1 MMKLGFLTDG
11 RVDDVLFAADEGFD
25 CVELA
30 LFGDTPLFDD
40 SLAFKSAL
48 QKRKIALSA
57 VSLFGQNYFDPKTGK
72 ACKKRLE
79 KVITLTANL
88 QCPLLV
94 IGTGT
99 PVGGTLAERLTESR
113 GDQVQD
119 AVTELKPL
127 ILSAQKKGIGVAFY
141 NCSWENCIDR
151 PEAWDI
157 ALPLLP
163 GVGIKFDPSHPVQA
177 GRDWKAEL
185 LAAGPHLKHVHA
197 KDTLKVGGKFVSDP
211 NPGLGDMRWE
221 EFFGLLYHLEFDG
234 SVCIEPHSALYTGA
248 KRYDFLQFSGEYL
261 STFIR

>member
-1 MMKLGFLTDG
+1 MKLGFLTDG
-11 RVDDVLFAADEGFD
+11 KVEDVVFAAEEGFD
-25 CVELA
+25 CLELA
-30 LFGDTPLFDD
+30 LFGDTPLFND

-48 QKRKIALSA
+48 QKRKMALSA
-57 VSLFGQNYFDPKTGK
+57 VSLFGQNYFDAKHGK

-79 KVITLTANL
+79 KVIALTANL
-88 QCPLLV
+88 QCPILV

-99 PVGGTLAERLTESR
+99 SVGDTLAERLTHSVSDLVHE
-113 GDQVQD
+113 
-119 AVTELKPL
+119 AVEELKPL
-127 ILSAQKKGIGVAFY
+127 ILSAQKKGITVAFY
-141 NCSWENCIDR
+141 NCGWENCIDR
-151 PEAWDI
+151 PEAWEI

-163 GVGIKFDPSHPVQA
+163 GVGVKFDPSHPIQA

-197 KDTLKVGGKFVSDP
+197 KDTLQVAGKFVSDP

-221 EFFGLLYHLEFDG
+221 EFFGLLYHLGFDA
-234 SVCIEPHSALYTGA
+234 SVCIEPHSPLYTGA